1 MFARFET
8 SEHKKTRIGSFIR
21 ACARVC
27 VCVCSIET
35 EEEMGERL
43 ELIGCKQTGV
53 PGQEIHYFCPCVQ
66 ASSHMS
72 RHAPRSGNLTPILH
86 HVVLPLLFPLPMP
99 LGFFPLPST
108 SSHLYSF
115 LDGNFPFS
123 VALAISLFPSLSLS
137 LLSPFSIPSL
147 KNINFLPFSSM
158 SSFRSSLP
166 PYFFFKFPSFLRI
179 VVALSVFFF
188 ILLSLVYTRRHT
200 WTANLL
206 FCFCSYDDVAPFL
219 HAFLSTVYLW
229 SLVMRNNRAESRGRS
244 IGAVFREISKVPLRH
259 WCVRIW
265 QTFL

>member
-179 VVALSVFFF
+179 VVALSVFFSSF
-188 ILLSLVYTRRHT
+188 CRSYTHADTRERQIYFSAFAPTTTSPHFSM
-200 WTANLL
+200 L
-206 FCFCSYDDVAPFL
+206 FCPPFT
-219 HAFLSTVYLW
+219 FD
-229 SLVMRNNRAESRGRS
+229 RS
-244 IGAVFREISKVPLRH
+244 
-259 WCVRIW
+259 
-265 QTFL
+265 